1 MKRMI
6 IATAA
11 MLMITET
18 ACSTNEQVV
27 RKTTTI
33 EEKTVT
39 DPFFADQEQTY
50 RRTTKTTKEKV
61 EID

>member
-11 MLMITET
+11 MLMITGT

-27 RKTTTI
+27 RKTTSI

-39 DPFFADQEQTY
+39 DPFFANQEQTY
-50 RRTTKTTKEKV
+50 RRTTREKV